1 METQITT
8 TTYRLGIPFQTD
20 SSPRQKEQDRTKK
33 IFKITT
39 AVISIY
45 LVLEPLLPPF
55 KPIHRRSRKNKLI
68 TTKIFDSFPL
78 SLPEEGA
85 QKGLEGIN
93 TGVDEA
99 GR

>member
-1 METQITT
+1 MKTQITT
-8 TTYRLGIPFQTD
+8 IAL
-20 SSPRQKEQDRTKK
+20 
-33 IFKITT
+33 
-39 AVISIY
+39 SIY
-45 LVLEPLLPPF
+45 LVLEPLPPPF

-85 QKGLEGIN
+85 QKGWLEGIN